1 MLTRWNDLGRLSRF
15 TPREAPAD
23 AFDFLR
29 REVNRLFSDIEH
41 ASPDFEFE
49 QTLHWPQVTLEDKGA
64 TLTVRAE
71 VPGLNEKDLEITL
84 DNSTL
89 TLKGQRRDEVP
100 EGYSTHRKERA
111 AYRFSRSFQLPAKV
125 DADKTEAALKNGVLT
140 VTLHKAQEAQPRQIS
155 VRAS

>member
-15 TPREAPAD
+15 APREVPSD

-29 REVNRLFSDIEH
+29 REVNRLFSDIEYG
-41 ASPDFEFE
+41 APELDFERTA
-49 QTLHWPQVTLEDKGA
+49 QWPQVALEDKGS
-64 TLTVRAE
+64 TLVVRAH
-71 VPGLNEKDLEITL
+71 VPGLSEKELEITL

-89 TLKGQRRDEVP
+89 TLKGQRRDDVP
-100 EGYSTHRKERA
+100 EGYSTHRRERA

-125 DADKTEAALKNGVLT
+125 DGEKTEATLKNGVLT

>member
-15 TPREAPAD
+15 TPRDVPTD

-29 REVNRLFSDIEH
+29 REVNRLFSDIEY

-49 QTLHWPQVTLEDKGA
+49 RGAQWPQVTLEDKGA
-64 TLTVRAE
+64 TLVVRAD
-71 VPGLNEKDLEITL
+71 VPGLNEKDLELTL
-84 DNSTL
+84 DSSTL
-89 TLKGQRRDEVP
+89 TIKGHRRDEVP

-125 DADKTEAALKNGVLT
+125 DPDKTEAALKNGVLT

-155 VRAS
+155 VRAT